1 MENFNKVLSFVLGLV
16 VVIVFV
22 IVLSNRL
29 NLSDKFLVFKNNK
42 AKITVTPT
50 PTPTQ
55 AQKEKQPGFFSRL
68 FRKPTATP
76 TPSKK
81 PSKITYNDYQT
92 GKAITQATPTPQLQ
106 QTTKGGVKAVKTIPS
121 TGSPGILLP
130 LFSSSALLGFYLR
143 KRK

>member
-1 MENFNKVLSFVLGLV
+1 MENFNKVLSFILGLV

-29 NLSDKFLVFKNNK
+29 NLSDKFLPLKNNK
-42 AKITVTPT
+42 AKITAT

-55 AQKEKQPGFFSRL
+55 KQPGLFSRL
-68 FRKPTATP
+68 FKRTTPTPTP

-81 PSKITYNDYQT
+81 PTKITYNNYQT
-92 GKAITQATPTPQLQ
+92 GQPVQATPIPTLLPQP
-106 QTTKGGVKAVKTIPS
+106 TTKGGVGTVKTIPS

-143 KRK
+143 RRT